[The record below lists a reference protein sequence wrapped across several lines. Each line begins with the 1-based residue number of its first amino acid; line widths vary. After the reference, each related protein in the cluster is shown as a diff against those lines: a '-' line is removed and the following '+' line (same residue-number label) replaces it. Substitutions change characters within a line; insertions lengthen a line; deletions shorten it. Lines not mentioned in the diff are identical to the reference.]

1 MADSGASRTL
11 ITPESSRI
19 LELDENLIREPVDVL
34 YGGGE
39 LGHVSSNAKLGE
51 IEAFVVPNLNENLI
65 SLCDFTTR
73 GSNIILT
80 SEGGLITNPFND
92 NKIKLS
98 NEFGIWRIFLSDVI
112 NYSHRDQRQTETA
125 FSFFFPRQS
134 KLERYISLHERM
146 CHQSPESIIKSLDG
160 DKPAWIRAG
169 ITSQDVRQLSRKYS
183 CVICTLSKRRN
194 KSVNVNFHAPTGFN
208 SGLNSRTAKP
218 GEIIS
223 IDPVGPISPKSKNG
237 FTLLWVVIDLA
248 TTYQWFFFS
257 NNKRSSTVVEIIRNV
272 IYDLKFYDKCLKIVR
287 SDAEEIFNSSDVLS
301 FLEEQGI
308 KHQTSVPYEHYQNRV
323 ERAIQSDVR
332 AISTLMHSQKWLSA
346 TYWEYAAKH
355 FVRVSRYIPT
365 VRSGKS
371 TPSSLLGA
379 GDLDLSVKF
388 LFSFGDFV
396 AVTIPSPNI
405 KWKFDMKRDIGI
417 YLGDADDTKRG
428 VLILNP
434 TTGAIDV
441 RLDCIKL
448 ELTDS
453 MLHSYYDAR
462 IRLSDCRPILEKV
475 SDASINFDDDLVR
488 KQIRDEELASASIPI
503 NASWDDL
510 IVSEEHGVDSAMGD
524 NSESISPATITI
536 PKGKQQFR
544 NLRHNPR
551 AMFSTVPSV
560 DYDLSFSFLRP
571 KAYAY
576 GAKIT
581 VGQALKSADASFWID
596 ALNVEL
602 NQMISTGTL
611 IPLSYSDIPSDA
623 TVINS
628 TMVLRKKPDKY
639 KARLCACGNE
649 LKGQISETYSPT
661 IGALTYATVH
671 QISIIDRMFV
681 RIIDTV
687 GAYLYQSYPENQ
699 PAIFIRV
706 SSKILDA
713 LGIPEGT
720 VYRLK
725 KYIYGLPDSGLAYYR
740 AYSSLLVRSGYSK
753 SKSDPCLF
761 IKLFGKER
769 IYIWIHVDDTFVSAT
784 SEQLIDDLEL
794 VIKSQFEIT
803 VNTEVES
810 YLGIHF
816 DYLPNGDVK
825 ITQPLLL
832 NSLLEEFSEELRAHR
847 SREPLSAQRADSSRS
862 NDVTPMEVNEYLH
875 LEGALIY
882 LTKSRPDIQTAVSFG
897 ATHSVN
903 PTRGDFDELIHCLKY
918 LQSTADIGLIL
929 KAGVPNRQ
937 LILKCYVDASYLTHP
952 DSKSHQGYC
961 LSFGDIGSFYS
972 KSTKQKL
979 VSTSSTQ
986 SEIRALQT
994 LVVEIIFINELCKE
1008 LGRPILLPA
1017 IIFEDNAAVIALSRE
1032 MTSRAK
1038 RCKHFLMSINWIREQ
1053 VVAGL
1058 IEIEKIASEDN
1069 KSDLLTKIL
1078 TGVQFKSNASDILG
1092 IEADSSS

>member
-1 MADSGASRTL
+1 MD
-11 ITPESSRI
+11 I
-19 LELDENLIREPVDVL
+19 L

-39 LGHVSSNAKLGE
+39 LGHVSSYAKLGE

-65 SLCDFTTR
+65 SLYDFTTR
-73 GSNIILT
+73 GSNVILT
-80 SEGGLITNPFND
+80 SEGGLISNPFND
-92 NKIKLS
+92 NKIELRTDRG
-98 NEFGIWRIFLSDVI
+98 NWRILLSDVI

-125 FSFFFPRQS
+125 FSFFFPKQS

-160 DKPAWIRAG
+160 DNPAWIRAG
-169 ITSQDVRQLSRKYS
+169 ITAHDVRQLSRKYS

-194 KSVNVNFHAPTGFN
+194 KSVSVNLRAPTGFN
-208 SGLNSRTAKP
+208 SDLNSRTAKP

-257 NNKRSSTVVEIIRNV
+257 NNKRSSTVVEIIKNV

-301 FLEEQGI
+301 FLEEHGI

-346 TYWEYAAKH
+346 AYWEYAAKH
-355 FVRVSRYIPT
+355 YVRVSRYIPT
-365 VRSGKS
+365 VKSGKS

-396 AVTIPSPNI
+396 AVTIPPSQT
-405 KWKFDMKRDIGI
+405 KWKFDMKRDLGI

-462 IRLSDCRPILEKV
+462 VRLSDCRPILEKV
-475 SDASINFDDDLVR
+475 SDASINFDDDQVR

-510 IVSEEHGVDSAMGD
+510 IVSEEHGGDSAMGD
-524 NSESISPATITI
+524 DSESSSANLLATVTI
-536 PKGKQQFR
+536 PKGKQFR

-551 AMFSTVPSV
+551 AMFSTLSSA
-560 DYDLSFSFLRP
+560 DYDLSYSFLRP

-596 ALNVEL
+596 ALKVEL
-602 NQMISTGTL
+602 NQMTSTGTL
-611 IPLSYSDIPSDA
+611 FPMSYSDLPSNA

-661 IGALTYATVH
+661 IGALTYAAVH

-687 GAYLYQSYPENQ
+687 GAYLYQTYPEDQ

-706 SSKILDA
+706 SVKILDA
-713 LGIPEGT
+713 LGIPQDT

-740 AYSSLLVRSGYSK
+740 AYSSLLVTSGYCK

-761 IKLFGKER
+761 IKLVGTER
-769 IYIWIHVDDTFVSAT
+769 IYIWIHVDDTFVSST
-784 SEQLIDDLEL
+784 SVQLIDDLEL
-794 VIKSQFEIT
+794 AIKSQFKVT
-803 VNTEVES
+803 VNMEVES

-816 DYLPNGDVK
+816 DYLSNGDVK

-832 NSLLEEFSEELRAHR
+832 NSLLDEYSEELQAHR
-847 SREPLSAQRADSSRS
+847 SREPLSAQRSDSSRS
-862 NDVTPMEVNEYLH
+862 NDVTPMDVNEYLH

-897 ATHSVN
+897 ATHSVH

-952 DSKSHQGYC
+952 DSKSHQGFC
-961 LSFGDIGSFYS
+961 LSFGDVGTFYS
-972 KSTKQKL
+972 KSTKQQL

-1017 IIFEDNAAVIALSRE
+1017 IVFEDNAAVIALSRE

-1038 RCKHFLMSINWIREQ
+1038 RCKHFLMAINWIREQ
-1053 VVAGL
+1053 VDSGL
-1058 IEIEKIASEDN
+1058 IKIEKIASIDN

-1078 TGVQFKSNASDILG
+1078 TGVQFKSSASDILG
-1092 IEADSSS
+1092 IETESTS